1 MVQFCAYCGK
11 AFQVF
16 GGVWGYAYGGMYTC
30 SYKCMRAMK
39 EEDSVTEE
47 QKRIVDEL
55 EGKGLTAKAIA
66 EKAGVNPQNVFDYRR
81 RKKLAA
87 EAGNEGDPSSA
98 QPPAVRPLL
107 PPQDDRKE
115 SDEGAKP
122 ESNEQKFQDALREIV
137 TDRYKFGWMC
147 PMCRMVWSPWISAC
161 NCQRKEEVA
170 VSV

>member
-1 MVQFCAYCGK
+1 MLEYCAYCGK
-11 AFQVF
+11 AFQVI
-16 GGVWGYAYGGMYTC
+16 GGVWGYAYGGLYTC

-81 RKKLAA
+81 RKKLDAA
-87 EAGNEGDPSSA
+87 AGNEGDPSSA

-107 PPQDDRKE
+107 SPQDD
-115 SDEGAKP
+115 KP
-122 ESNEQKFQDALREIV
+122 EAPTPEKMTAAMKEYV
-137 TDRYKFGWMC
+137 TERYRYGWMC

-161 NCQRKEEVA
+161 NCQRKEEVG